1 MLVEYLIGGYCM
13 ELVCNREYDSRAEK
27 ITVRF
32 LKNFFYEKMKIF
44 NYKLI
49 DDEERQKTG
58 IDVILT
64 LNNGMVLNVDNKSAN
79 IQWMNSNLTNFAI
92 ELSFLAKE
100 KDENGNDI
108 LLDDGTEC
116 RKQVYGWFINPES
129 KTDVYLFYW
138 VHLKEKNGFPYSP
151 KAKKS
156 NYYKY
161 FEYEDIDWIE
171 VSLIEKRVLKSWCK
185 MFDLT
190 DKKLICLNEE
200 LRSQSTREDGRPTW
214 NRYIRDNHGN
224 KIDGLVGITKNNSY
238 KERPILLILNH
249 DLAERLSF
257 MHYVVYPT
265 KIKYLFCSRREK
277 SKKEFLKLKDILK
290 YRNVYS

>member
-1 MLVEYLIGGYCM
+1 M
-13 ELVCNREYDSRAEK
+13 ELVCNREYDSRAER

-44 NYKLI
+44 DYKLI

-138 VHLKEKNGFPYSP
+138 VHLKEENGFPYSP

-190 DKKLICLNEE
+190 DEKLICLNEE

-238 KERPILLILNH
+238 K
-249 DLAERLSF
+249 DLADNQTEGL
-257 MHYVVYPT
+257 
-265 KIKYLFCSRREK
+265 
-277 SKKEFLKLKDILK
+277 
-290 YRNVYS
+290 